1 MIVALV
7 ITVVASLAAMC
18 YCVRELRLKDEA
30 CDDRC
35 RRLEVELLSVLGKTE
50 AVSLVLSD
58 ERPPGQIKYASRTDD
73 ELRRERKREY
83 AAQGE

>member
-7 ITVVASLAAMC
+7 IVVVAAFLYGC
-18 YCVRELRLKDEA
+18 YVTRQADA
-30 CDDRC
+30 RC

-58 ERPPGQIKYASRTDD
+58 ERPPGAIRYATKTDD
-73 ELRRERKREY
+73 ELRRERRKQY
-83 AAQGE
+83 ADAS

>member
-7 ITVVASLAAMC
+7 VVVVAALVTVC
-18 YCVRELRLKDEA
+18 FVIRESDK
-30 CDDRC
+30 RC

-58 ERPPGQIKYASRTDD
+58 ERPPGQIRYASLTDD
-73 ELRRERKREY
+73 ELRRERTKLYE
-83 AAQGE
+83 ASE